1 MKLSETLCSLT
12 KVIVYNKDVLTN
24 GSSHFTGRVGFINP
38 MPSGDV
44 SLYIDNTQ
52 ESDSGRYH
60 CQVIIP
66 QGSILTADL
75 SLDVKGKIQTL
86 LNYLV
91 CCVMCNKI
99 NIWWS
104 SCLPSVPPAV
114 PKCSL
119 SGKPVLKGNVT
130 LSCKSSSGKP
140 LPIYKWK
147 KTSPTSE
154 VFFSPMLS
162 E

>member
-66 QGSILTADL
+66 QGSILTAEL

-86 LNYLV
+86 LETEAKLLS
-91 CCVMCNKI
+91 MLCN
-99 NIWWS
+99 
-104 SCLPSVPPAV
+104 V
-114 PKCSL
+114 
-119 SGKPVLKGNVT
+119 
-130 LSCKSSSGKP
+130 
-140 LPIYKWK
+140 
-147 KTSPTSE
+147 
-154 VFFSPMLS
+154 
-162 E
+162 